1 MLIVKS
7 STIFSESN
15 IEEFVKITTHSV
27 DLYKNW
33 RTIDDF

>member
-15 IEEFVKITTHSV
+15 MEEFVKITTHSV
-27 DLYKNW
+27 DLYKKLEDN
-33 RTIDDF
+33 R